1 MKKYLLCLLI
11 ISLLLPV
18 LGFNA
23 YGCNNDNSEMKNA
36 RVKLWITL
44 GGNPDDPAVKE
55 LTTEQ
60 LQKASFWAK
69 GTTEE
74 DILIKVTLILG
85 DKYEVLDT
93 KVLVEGNKKVAA
105 IGSMV
110 GLAQPGSYV
119 LRAFS
124 DASGE
129 LLGYLKI
136 TVVQAAGSKPLP
148 LPSN

>member
-1 MKKYLLCLLI
+1 MKRILI
-11 ISLLLPV
+11 FILIVALILPV

-23 YGCNNDNSEMKNA
+23 CGCNNNGEMENA

-44 GGNPDDPAVKE
+44 GGNPEDKAVTE

-60 LQKASFWAK
+60 LQKASLWAK
-69 GTTEE
+69 GTTEG
-74 DILIKVTLILG
+74 DIMIKVSLLLG
-85 DKYEVLDT
+85 DKHEILGT
-93 KVLVEGNKKVAA
+93 RVLVEGNNKVAA

-110 GLAQPGSYV
+110 GYAQAGSYV

-129 LLGYLKI
+129 LLGYSRI
-136 TVVQAAGSKPLP
+136 TVVRTPGSTPLP
-148 LPSN
+148 APLN